1 MYIGSSSPMA
11 RRKTVWAYITFHGAK
26 GVHSVFDRTATI
38 IVRVSVKVFDRITG
52 VNSGQ
57 VEPSSKFIVQWQK

>member
-26 GVHSVFDRTATI
+26 GTLGFRQNATI
-38 IVRVSVKVFDRITG
+38 IVRVLVKVFDRITG

-57 VEPSSKFIVQWQK
+57 VEPSSSL

>member
-26 GVHSVFDRTATI
+26 GTLGFRQNATI
-38 IVRVSVKVFDRITG
+38 IVRVLVKVFDRITG

-57 VEPSSKFIVQWQK
+57 VADFPHP